1 MADQW
6 YDEWYILRDG
16 KRHGPYCGADLK
28 KHAASGHLLPIDLV
42 VKDGMAKPVP
52 AAKIKGLFSTAEPL
66 RQSAPDDFA
75 GVTEQVRPAV
85 RRATRRQP
93 RTKLFFI
100 LGGCGLLAMVV
111 IAVVV
116 LASGRKPTT
125 PKGPDVAKTGG
136 ETAGPG
142 RVGGGGKADPGAD
155 VKVDLPDF
163 KKVDYT
169 FDTGKVDYMKGPQGQ
184 KLEMQTLDGG
194 QKSWHQYQGP
204 DGKFLFH
211 GKVVQTV
218 QGVKVLENYFFAGF
232 QHGQQ
237 TEWHYNGEMKF
248 VGIMKDGKK
257 HGQWQHWHENGKPQ
271 KEEYYLGGVKHGLEV
286 NWFKDGTKEF
296 ESSFVDG
303 VEHGRH
309 ITWWKNGK
317 KGSES
322 HVKQGV
328 PHGLATWCN
337 ENGTASMRLTFRDGQ
352 TNYDPSSGTV
362 EDFATANTCIFGLT
376 NIRRLTVQAA
386 FDTFG
391 RPVSG
396 FAEVGNLKN
405 ETQKW
410 VYRCTVV
417 RNDFWKEPRMVDVWE
432 VKKK

>member
-1 MADQW
+1 M
-6 YDEWYILRDG
+6 
-16 KRHGPYCGADLK
+16 
-28 KHAASGHLLPIDLV
+28 
-42 VKDGMAKPVP
+42 
-52 AAKIKGLFSTAEPL
+52 
-66 RQSAPDDFA
+66 
-75 GVTEQVRPAV
+75 
-85 RRATRRQP
+85 
-93 RTKLFFI
+93 
-100 LGGCGLLAMVV
+100 
-111 IAVVV
+111 
-116 LASGRKPTT
+116 
-125 PKGPDVAKTGG
+125 
-136 ETAGPG
+136 
-142 RVGGGGKADPGAD
+142 
-155 VKVDLPDF
+155 KVDLPDF
-163 KKVDYT
+163 SKVDYK
-169 FDTGKVDYMKGPQGQ
+169 FDTGKVDYTKGPQGQ
-184 KLEMQTLDGG
+184 KLETQTLDGG

-204 DGKFLFH
+204 DGKILFH
-211 GKVVQTV
+211 GKTVQTIA
-218 QGVKVLENYFFAGF
+218 GTKVLENYFFAGY

-237 TEWHYNGEMKF
+237 TEWHTNGKMKF
-248 VGIMKDGKK
+248 TGIMKEGRK
-257 HGQWQHWHENGKPQ
+257 HGKWQHWYENGKPQ

-328 PHGLATWCN
+328 PHGLATWWN
-337 ENGTASMRLTFRDGQ
+337 ENGIVSMRLNFRDGQ
-352 TNYDPSSGTV
+352 TNYDPSSGTI

-376 NIRRLTVQAA
+376 NIRRLSVQAA

-391 RPVSG
+391 KPVYG

-410 VYRCTVV
+410 VYRCTDGQATLRCTVV